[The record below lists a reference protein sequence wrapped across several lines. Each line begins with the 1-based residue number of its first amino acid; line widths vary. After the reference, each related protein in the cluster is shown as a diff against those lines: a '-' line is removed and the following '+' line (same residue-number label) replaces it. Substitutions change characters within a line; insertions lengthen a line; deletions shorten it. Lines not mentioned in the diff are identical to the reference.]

1 VIFFSAL
8 ALAQYLDAII
18 EPPRPNFRAP
28 GKTPVRGSHK
38 RLIPFTALPVGV
50 CNGDR
55 MSYLRKD
62 IGHSLCQSRCVLY
75 IVYMCA
81 QMFVCVCVCVCVCVY
96 SLKVLASE
104 GQTAM
109 INVIFVFY
117 LFRRP
122 RKIFL
127 AKKVG
132 SQS

>member
-1 VIFFSAL
+1 
-8 ALAQYLDAII
+8 
-18 EPPRPNFRAP
+18 
-28 GKTPVRGSHK
+28 
-38 RLIPFTALPVGV
+38 
-50 CNGDR
+50 

-62 IGHSLCQSRCVLY
+62 IGHTPCQSGC
-75 IVYMCA
+75 
-81 QMFVCVCVCVCVCVY
+81 VCVHSIHLCTWTCVCVCVCVY

-109 INVIFVFY
+109 ISVIFVFCI
-117 LFRRP
+117 FRRP